1 MTSPTPFPLPRP
13 ASVDLLRVSKVRAR
27 RSLLCS
33 DIVGYT
39 TLLSRLG
46 DLAALNI
53 VRRHDAIVRAC
64 ARAHGGDELELRG
77 DGFLMSFARRTDAL
91 ACAIDV
97 QRALAADRAA
107 HGDGGVHVRI
117 GLHTGDVLLER
128 GRYFGL
134 EVVVPFRLLD
144 FAGADEIWISGVRD
158 PSGLGT
164 PVRGAR
170 ELDLKGIPRPVR
182 ALRWTGKRRRAPR
195 WTAVPRGPAPRSMR
209 TRERPAAGRAV
220 RLVQPRPGSASERRE
235 PWDLPRLPGPRP
247 RRPRHTLA
255 PGRGGFAP

>member
-1 MTSPTPFPLPRP
+1 MTSPIPFPLPRA

-39 TLLSRLG
+39 ALLSRLG
-46 DLAALNI
+46 DVAALQI

-64 ARAHGGDELELRG
+64 ARAHAGDELELRG
-77 DGFLMSFARRTDAL
+77 DGFLMSFARRADAL

-97 QRALAADRAA
+97 QRELARDRAE

-144 FAGADEIWISGVRD
+144 FAGADEIWVSGSLPEATPGVRVSRAQD
-158 PSGLGT
+158 L
-164 PVRGAR
+164 
-170 ELDLKGIPRPVR
+170 ELKGIPRPVR
-182 ALRWTGKRRRAPR
+182 AYQVDWDAPPCM
-195 WTAVPRGPAPRSMR
+195 AV
-209 TRERPAAGRAV
+209 
-220 RLVQPRPGSASERRE
+220 
-235 PWDLPRLPGPRP
+235 DD
-247 RRPRHTLA
+247 
-255 PGRGGFAP
+255 GFAQAGAAPCGQA